1 MKKIVRLTE
10 SDLIKLV
17 KRVIS
22 EQSEQ
27 NDILIKKGYV
37 LGDVN
42 KLKSIQKDAV
52 KKRME
57 EYQCHQYYTKG
68 NVSLISDGK
77 KVYFIVAPQG
87 WSIGRPYPIDS
98 I

>member
-1 MKKIVRLTE
+1 MKKVVRLTE
-10 SDLIKLV
+10 SELIKLV

-22 EQSEQ
+22 EQ
-27 NDILIKKGYV
+27 NDILIDEKGYV

-42 KLKSIQKDAV
+42 KLSRQQKYV
-52 KKRME
+52 VNKMME
-57 EYQCHQYYTKG
+57 KYPNHQYYTKG

-77 KVYFIVAPQG
+77 NVYFIVAPQG
-87 WSIGRPYPIDS
+87 WDKGLGPHSIDS

>member
-1 MKKIVRLTE
+1 MKKVVRLTE
-10 SDLIKLV
+10 SELIKLV

-22 EQSEQ
+22 EQ
-27 NDILIKKGYV
+27 NDILIDKKGYV

-42 KLKSIQKDAV
+42 KLPEQKKDAV
-52 KKRME
+52 NKRME
-57 EYQCHQYYTKG
+57 KYQCHQYYTKG

-87 WSIGRPYPIDS
+87 WDKGLGPHSINS

>member
-22 EQSEQ
+22 EQ
-27 NDILIKKGYV
+27 NDILIDKGYV

-87 WSIGRPYPIDS
+87 WVKGLGPHDVNYI
-98 I
+98 